1 MRIITIA
8 FCLIML
14 SGCSLFQSKDDDRD
28 KWSAEKLYLSA
39 RSALDSGN
47 YEKAI
52 ELYEKLEVRFP
63 FGLYVRQ
70 SILDLAYTHYLSNDP
85 DAAIRTTERFIQ
97 LYPQN
102 KHVDY
107 AYYLKG
113 LTNFNRGKSF
123 VARFLPIDEAQRD
136 PGSSMLA
143 FQDFNELVQ
152 RYPTSRYA
160 ADAKLRMT
168 HLRNVLAEHEIN
180 VAQYYMRQGGFV
192 AAANRARLVVEKY
205 SRTPSISDALVIMA
219 KAYRAMELD
228 DLYEDTLRVFEL
240 NYPDDPRILD
250 LKQLTLY

>member
-1 MRIITIA
+1 MRIITIT

-14 SGCSLFQSKDDDRD
+14 SGCSLFPAKDDKE
-28 KWSAEKLYLSA
+28 KWPVEKLYLTA

-47 YEKAI
+47 YEEAI
-52 ELYEKLEVRFP
+52 ELYNELEVRFP
-63 FGLYVRQ
+63 FGIYVQQ
-70 SILDLAYTHYLSNDP
+70 SILDLAYTHYLSNDA
-85 DAAIRTTERFIQ
+85 DAALKTVERFIQ

-143 FQDFNELVQ
+143 FQDFNELIQ
-152 RYPTSRYA
+152 RYPNSRYVE
-160 ADAKLRMT
+160 DAKLRMT

-180 VAQYYMRQGGFV
+180 VAQYYMRRGGFV

-219 KAYRAMELD
+219 KAYKAMELD

-240 NYPDDPRILD
+240 NYPNDPRGTA